1 MRALITGATGQDG
14 SYLSELLLQ
23 KGYEVYGMFT
33 QRATPSTRNVDHL
46 PELKLLKGDLT
57 DQGSIDAIM
66 KESEPDEV
74 YNLGAQSFV
83 KSSWDIPEYTGNVNA
98 LGTLRVLDAI
108 RKYSPYARFYQAS
121 TSEMFGQVQEVPQK
135 ETTMFYPR
143 SPYGVAKLYAHWMT
157 INYRESFGMH
167 ASCGILFNHESPRRG
182 EHFVTRKI
190 ALAAARISQ
199 KKQHELVLGNLDPQR
214 DIGHAKDYV
223 RAMWLMLQQDDPDD
237 YVIATGETHS
247 IEEMVQVCFEYVNLD
262 WKDYVRQDEEFM
274 RPAEVN
280 LLVGDPS
287 KAKEKLSWEPEY
299 TWKEILQEMIDVEM
313 KK

>member
-14 SYLSELLLQ
+14 SYLSELLLR

-46 PELKLLKGDLT
+46 PGLNLLKGDLT
-57 DQGSIDAIM
+57 DQGSIDAVM
-66 KESEPDEV
+66 KESQPDEV

-108 RKYSPYARFYQAS
+108 RKYVPHARFYQAS

-157 INYRESFGMH
+157 VNYRESYGMH

-190 ALAAARISQ
+190 ALAAARIS
-199 KKQHELVLGNLDPQR
+199 KKEQSELVLGNLDPKR
-214 DIGHAKDYV
+214 DIGHASDYV
-223 RAMWLMLQQDDPDD
+223 KAMWLMLQQDDPDD

-247 IEEMVQVCFEYVNLD
+247 IEEMVQVCFEYVDLD

-287 KAKEKLSWEPEY
+287 KAKEKLSWQPEY
-299 TWKEILQEMIDVEM
+299 TWKDILHEMIDEEM
-313 KK
+313 K